1 MGLFD
6 FAKKKSINTL
16 REARRENPDAL
27 DLLEF
32 TLGENHCAVPVVS
45 VREICQYEKLMPSG
59 LKHVSIE
66 GVFFFRDR
74 PVAVVDLKKYLGMK
88 KSEPSG
94 RFIVVNTQ
102 GRDTAIH
109 VSGVIGVNSVERSSV
124 LTSPNAPSCVMG
136 AVKIDNVPTAI
147 FDFEA
152 IVSDVF
158 SV

>member
-6 FAKKKSINTL
+6 FKKKKNAETPY
-16 REARRENPDAL
+16 EPRREDPNAL

-32 TLGENHCAVPVVS
+32 TLDDNHCAVPVSS

-59 LKHVSIE
+59 LKHISIE

-74 PVAVVDLKKYLGMK
+74 PVAVVDLKKYLGMR

-102 GRDTAIH
+102 GRDVAIH
-109 VSGVIGVNSVERSSV
+109 VSGVIGVNSVDRSSV
-124 LTSPNAPSCVMG
+124 LTSPNAPKCVTG
-136 AVKIDNVPTAI
+136 AVKINDVPTAV
-147 FDFEA
+147 FDFETIA
-152 IVSDVF
+152 ADVF